1 MQTINISINTKGIT
15 DTKEIAKEIRRQL
28 KKLSERY

>member
-1 MQTINISINTKGIT
+1 MQTINVTINTNGIT

-28 KKLSERY
+28 KKISERY